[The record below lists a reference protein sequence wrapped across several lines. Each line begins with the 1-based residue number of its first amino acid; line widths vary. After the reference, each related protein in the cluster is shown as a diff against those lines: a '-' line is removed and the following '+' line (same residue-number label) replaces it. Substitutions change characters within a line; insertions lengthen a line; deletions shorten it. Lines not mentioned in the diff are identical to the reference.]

1 MLRKSPR
8 SSAPTSSRSSRRPRT
23 SNWPQPRR
31 STRIATSTSRPRRR
45 ASAMSCNRPS
55 TAGASSSSRVARPKI
70 SKASLPRCA
79 RCATAAATARSSA
92 AIPSSGRR
100 RTRSICCRR
109 SSRSIRGKTD
119 PLAEDDTRATTR
131 LYLITPPALD
141 PERFTKEL
149 EEALAGGDV
158 ACLQLRLKDI
168 DDDAIRRAARVLKP
182 IAQDRDV
189 AFIMNDRP
197 DLAAEVGADYV
208 AFGAFFPSTT
218 KAAKH
223 HADPELL
230 RDWSETTVVPCCA
243 IGGIT
248 QEICGP
254 LVEAGADFLAVI
266 GAIWS
271 HPRGPRAAVT
281 EFNEVF
287 ARYGRAYRT

>member
-1 MLRKSPR
+1 M
-8 SSAPTSSRSSRRPRT
+8 
-23 SNWPQPRR
+23 
-31 STRIATSTSRPRRR
+31 
-45 ASAMSCNRPS
+45 
-55 TAGASSSSRVARPKI
+55 AG
-70 SKASLPRCA
+70 
-79 RCATAAATARSSA
+79 
-92 AIPSSGRR
+92 
-100 RTRSICCRR
+100 
-109 SSRSIRGKTD
+109 
-119 PLAEDDTRATTR
+119 DDTRATTR

-141 PERFTKEL
+141 PERFAKEL

-197 DLAAEVGADYV
+197 DLAAELDCDGVHVGEEDMPYFEARRLLGPDRIVGVTCGASRDRAITAAEAGADYV

-287 ARYGRAYRT
+287 ARYGRAYRTSLRLTHGRPGNEQEAISRRSAGSGGGKRAFGSSRPAGDGRIGQRGRVADPPHRRRSG

>member
-1 MLRKSPR
+1 LE
-8 SSAPTSSRSSRRPRT
+8 AE
-23 SNWPQPRR
+23 
-31 STRIATSTSRPRRR
+31 
-45 ASAMSCNRPS
+45 
-55 TAGASSSSRVARPKI
+55 VAQ
-70 SKASLPRCA
+70 S
-79 RCATAAATARSSA
+79 
-92 AIPSSGRR
+92 
-100 RTRSICCRR
+100 
-109 SSRSIRGKTD
+109 
-119 PLAEDDTRATTR
+119 ETRATTR

-141 PERFTKEL
+141 PDLFAKEL

-158 ACLQLRLKDI
+158 ASLQLRLKDVG
-168 DDDAIRRAARVLKP
+168 DDTVRRAARVLQP
-182 IAQDRDV
+182 IAEAHGV

-197 DLAAEVGADYV
+197 DLAAELGCDGVHVGEEDMPYAEARRLLGSDRIVGVTCGASRDRAMTAAQAGADYV

-248 QEICGP
+248 QQNCGP
-254 LVEAGADFLAVI
+254 LVEAGTDFLAVI

-271 HPRGPRAAVT
+271 YPRGPRAAVR

-287 ARYGRAYRT
+287 ARYGRAFQGEDL